1 MLIISSRDEG
11 GPRVALEALYLQI
24 PVISTNVGHMPIIL
38 PKELLAPAND
48 QNSLQN
54 LLESYV
60 DKIDNLNQDAIFEF
74 VTKEFSID
82 EKITQIRGIYES
94 LLKRR

>member
-1 MLIISSRDEG
+1 M
-11 GPRVALEALYLQI
+11 
-24 PVISTNVGHMPIIL
+24 IL

-82 EKITQIRGIYES
+82 ENNS
-94 LLKRR
+94 N